1 MKRNNRICIGI
12 DFDNTIITYDD
23 VFFKYAFDRGL
34 ISKDVKKKKKII
46 RDTIRKLP
54 DGEARWIELQAI
66 VYGRYINE
74 AKPAKGIKEFMRT
87 CMEKSVSV
95 SIISHKTEY
104 PALGPRLN
112 LRNAA
117 ITWIEAHGFFS
128 ELGLLMTDAMFV
140 GTLDE
145 KFGKIIE
152 RQCTHFIDDLIEVLT
167 HGNFPKHVEGIL
179 YEPELHGNIPLHI
192 NHFGNWNE
200 IRKYF
205 FGF

>member
-1 MKRNNRICIGI
+1 MKLNNHIRIGI
-12 DFDNTIITYDD
+12 DFDNTIVTYDD
-23 VFFKYAFDRGL
+23 VFFKYAFDMGL
-34 ISKDVKKKKKII
+34 ISKDVKKKKQII

-54 DGEARWIELQAI
+54 DGEAKWIELQAI

-74 AKPAKGIKEFMRT
+74 AKPAKGLKEFMQT

-112 LRNAA
+112 LRDAA
-117 ITWIEAHGFFS
+117 ITWLDAYGFFS
-128 ELGLLMTDAMFV
+128 EFGLLMADAMFV
-140 GTLDE
+140 GTRDE

-152 RQCTHFIDDLIEVLT
+152 RQCTHFIDDLIEVLA
-167 HGNFPKHVEGIL
+167 HDNFPKNVEGIL
-179 YEPELHGNIPLHI
+179 YEPDFHENIPRYI
-192 NHFGNWNE
+192 NRFGDWSE